1 MARVAQRHRQDSV
14 MGAVAQFQR
23 REVSIPPSMEKV
35 LEQDPALKQM
45 FAEYTSLRTA
55 DNWRDVELFMVFDAV
70 KLRRKLDILDL
81 QLAVEADVL
90 SDDKGKGAI
99 NPLWTHWQNLHKLHD
114 SKLRACGIFDVAQ
127 QARTNGSIAIKD
139 IDPDDDT
146 I

>member
-23 REVSIPPSMEKV
+23 REVSIPPSLEKL
-35 LEQDPALKQM
+35 LEQDDKLKQL
-45 FAEYTSLRTA
+45 FGEYTSLRTS
-55 DNWRDVELFMVFDAV
+55 DNWRDVELFMVLDAV
-70 KLRRKLDILDL
+70 KLRRKLDDLDL
-81 QLAVEADVL
+81 QLAIETDLLAD
-90 SDDKGKGAI
+90 DRGKSAI

-114 SKLRACGIFDVAQ
+114 SKLRACGIFDVSQ
-127 QARTNGSIAIKD
+127 QARTNGAVALKD